1 MKRELVNTPRFDRDA
16 RRWGKMHP
24 QTMHTIRATL
34 LQLSEDAFHP
44 SLDSHKLKG
53 ALAPYRACSAGF
65 DIRIVF
71 EVIAHNGAEA
81 IRLIGLGT
89 HDDVY

>member
-1 MKRELVNTPRFDRDA
+1 MKRELVNTPHFDRDA

-24 QTMHTIRATL
+24 QTMPTIRATL
-34 LQLSEDAFHP
+34 LHLSEDAFHP

-53 ALAPYRACSAGF
+53 ALASYRACSAGF

-71 EVIAHNGAEA
+71 EFIAHNGAEA
-81 IRLIGLGT
+81 IRLISLGT
-89 HDDVY
+89 HNDV